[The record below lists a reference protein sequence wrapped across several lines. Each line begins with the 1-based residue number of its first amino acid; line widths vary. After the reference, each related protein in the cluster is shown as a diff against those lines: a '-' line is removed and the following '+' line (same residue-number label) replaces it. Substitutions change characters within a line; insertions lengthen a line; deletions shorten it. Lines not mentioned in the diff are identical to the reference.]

1 MITADFLA
9 GDPSAEVREMLH
21 EGGRCCNINDNTHD
35 NDNYIIWL
43 EWVFICIYVYMCM
56 YICMCIAMIY

>member
-35 NDNYIIWL
+35 NDNYII
-43 EWVFICIYVYMCM
+43 
-56 YICMCIAMIY
+56 